1 MMINALLS
9 TFVLCPLHLLLAP
22 TTCVAWGLLLLQG
35 LSFFSLSKLSIS
47 LARYVVT

>member
-1 MMINALLS
+1 MMINSLLS

-22 TTCVAWGLLLLQG
+22 TTRVAWGLLLLHG
-35 LSFFSLSKLSIS
+35 LSLFSLSKPDIS